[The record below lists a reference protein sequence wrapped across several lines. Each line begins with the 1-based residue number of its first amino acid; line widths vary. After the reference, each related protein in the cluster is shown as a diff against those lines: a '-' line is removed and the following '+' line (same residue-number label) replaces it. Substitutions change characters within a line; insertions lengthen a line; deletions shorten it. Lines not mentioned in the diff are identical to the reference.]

1 LQNAVKKAFAAQE
14 PDAES
19 EFERLFVAADV
30 VAVCPPAEIFH
41 LY

>member
-1 LQNAVKKAFAAQE
+1 MKVFAVWA
-14 PDAES
+14 PGAES
-19 EFERLFVAADV
+19 EFERLFVAADA